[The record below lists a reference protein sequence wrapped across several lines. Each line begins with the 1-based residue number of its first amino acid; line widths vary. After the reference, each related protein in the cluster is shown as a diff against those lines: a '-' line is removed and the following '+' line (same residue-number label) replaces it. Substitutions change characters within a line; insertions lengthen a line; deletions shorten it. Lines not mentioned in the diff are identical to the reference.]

1 MAEIV
6 MKNIVRSVGRRE
18 ILKDVSLTVNDGECL
33 AIVGPSGAGKTTLLR
48 AVSGLDPVDSG
59 TVMIGA
65 KDCTNLPAYQRGVSM
80 IFQNAALFPH
90 TKVRDNILYG
100 IHGKCSEDQL
110 QETARL
116 MSVSHL
122 LERYPEGLS
131 AGEKQ
136 RVGIAR
142 ALVRRP
148 LVLLLDEPFSSLD
161 ARLKEQMR
169 TEMMAIHKQLGM
181 TMISVTHDQS
191 EAMAMGDRIAVMK
204 DGKIIACDIPK
215 KLYDD
220 PDDIETA
227 SFFGVPQINLFDC
240 GDETI
245 GIRPEC
251 LKEGGSEQG
260 YVQSCTEDGYRYF
273 VTLLW
278 KTETLMMIS
287 EREYEPGQIISFG
300 WDKEKEMI
308 FDKTGGKRKR
318 I

>member
-6 MKNIVRSVGRRE
+6 LKNIVRSVGGRM
-18 ILKDVSLTVNDGECL
+18 ILKDVSLAVNDGECL

-48 AVSGLDPVDSG
+48 IVSGLDQADSG
-59 TVMIGA
+59 TILIGS
-65 KDCTNLPAYQRGVSM
+65 KDCTKLPAYQRGVSM

-100 IHGKCSEDQL
+100 VHGKITEEQL

-116 MSVSHL
+116 MSVSQL
-122 LERYPEGLS
+122 LDRYPEGLS

-142 ALVRRP
+142 ALVRKP

-169 TEMMAIHKQLGM
+169 DEMMTIHKQLGM

-204 DGKIIACDIPK
+204 DGGIIACDVPK

-227 SFFGVPQINLFDC
+227 SFFGVPQINLFRR
-240 GDETI
+240 GDEI
-245 GIRPEC
+245 VGIRPEC
-251 LKEGGSEQG
+251 LKEGGNEQG
-260 YVQSCTEDGYRYF
+260 FVSACTEDGYRYF
-273 VTLLW
+273 LTLLW

-287 EREYEPGQIISFG
+287 DHKYDAGQIISFG
-300 WDKEKEMI
+300 WDTDKEMI
-308 FDKTGGKRKR
+308 FDKNSGRRKR
-318 I
+318 L